1 MLSVNKDNEDEV
13 FTPSDCRSQLLKHG
27 YKANG
32 VDLETED
39 NVSAALLKLLTNSTT
54 PPQPPNDQDLDPLS
68 GLQCIGETSP
78 LFWDELRTRVP
89 QMVFRKPIGGPITK
103 AFETTFKVISTEA
116 DRLENLEAQ
125 VEDTSK
131 QVYELEEVKGKEVT
145 EKLDL
150 FERNQLDE
158 MSQSRLKLLDMQSE
172 ISTLAAQQANQLNE
186 LGKQV
191 EDNKVSLTDMV
202 ERVVKERRRNIQE
215 RFAMALVMSRLIE
228 LKRSLDQNT
237 EGDRELRESVE
248 LMQRQMDS
256 ALGEGEYSDDSDDD
270 MPTAVSKMG
279 EKNSAALVNT
289 HHFYTIVTYFYM
301 FFLLLCSEVCNN
313 NGYVLI
319 FSLVF
324 IS

>member
-1 MLSVNKDNEDEV
+1 MLAVSKDHEDEG
-13 FTPSDCRSQLLKHG
+13 FSPSECRSQLIKHG
-27 YKANG
+27 YKANT
-32 VDLETED
+32 DQEETED
-39 NVSAALLKLLTNSTT
+39 NVSVALLQLLTNSTS
-54 PPQPPNDQDLDPLS
+54 PPQPPADEDLDPLS
-68 GLQCIGETSP
+68 GLQSVGDTP
-78 LFWDELRTRVP
+78 TLFWDELRTRVP
-89 QMVFRKPIGGPITK
+89 QMVFRKPVGAPISK

-125 VEDTSK
+125 VEDTAQ

-150 FERNQLDE
+150 FERRQME
-158 MSQSRLKLLDMQSE
+158 EFSQSRLKLLDMQSE
-172 ISTLAAQQANQLNE
+172 ISGLAAQQANQLNE

-191 EDNKVSLTDMV
+191 EDNKISLTDMV

-270 MPTAVSKMG
+270 MPTAVSRMG
-279 EKNSAALVNT
+279 EKNSAALVNM
-289 HHFYTIVTYFYM
+289 HI
-301 FFLLLCSEVCNN
+301 
-313 NGYVLI
+313 
-319 FSLVF
+319 
-324 IS
+324 